1 MVGSKILRK
10 GDDSVSDELLVAS
23 RVKAFIKAYMAQSG
37 LKLGHLA
44 QEIGY
49 DQKRFSQLINGRSP
63 MGIDDLARICRY
75 FNVSADK
82 FIPLDDQSA

>member
-1 MVGSKILRK
+1 M
-10 GDDSVSDELLVAS
+10 SDELLVAS
-23 RVKAFIKAYMAQSG
+23 RVKAFVKTYMSHSG
-37 LKLGHLA
+37 LKQGYLA
-44 QEIGY
+44 KEIGY

-82 FIPLDDQSA
+82 FIPLSTDPNTGQQSA

>member
-1 MVGSKILRK
+1 M
-10 GDDSVSDELLVAS
+10 SDELLVTS
-23 RVKAFIKAYMAQSG
+23 RVKAFVKTYMSQSG
-37 LKLGHLA
+37 LKQGYLA
-44 QEIGY
+44 KEIGY

-82 FIPLDDQSA
+82 FIPLSTDPNTGQQSA